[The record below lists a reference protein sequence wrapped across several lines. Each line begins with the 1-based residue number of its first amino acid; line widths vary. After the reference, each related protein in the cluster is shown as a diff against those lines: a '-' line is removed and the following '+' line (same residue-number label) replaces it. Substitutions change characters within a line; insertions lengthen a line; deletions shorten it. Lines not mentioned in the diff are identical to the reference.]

1 MRFICYVSDLK
12 DAAKLVAKCA
22 DAKPQTPILAAV
34 KISAENDQITFDATN
49 FKVTAQINLPANIEE
64 TGSICVNAKLFAEI
78 VNKAAEDVIRLET
91 VDNKLKIESGA
102 SKFELLTYSSDE
114 FPTTNFDTDFNVKV
128 RAAILKKLIR
138 RTVFAVTRDNDRPIF
153 KGVNFIFGDD
163 ELTAVATNAQRIAID
178 KMHAETFGYDA
189 FSAVVP
195 ADALKTL
202 ADALSD
208 DIEDLV
214 TVTGTF
220 GSLTFSFDNVKF
232 KARLIEGEF
241 PDWNKA
247 LEIEPSLEVVFGTKE
262 LRYVLNR
269 VNIISRDAEYNC
281 VVFDFADGYVKIGAN
296 SDTLGGVTEVIQAS
310 PFDGEL
316 KIAFNTNFLIDL
328 LGAVDTDHLR
338 FKLAGKVDPA
348 VIVDDDS
355 DFVYVVTPV
364 RI

>member
-34 KISAENDQITFDATN
+34 KITAENDRITFDATN
-49 FKVTAQINLPANIEE
+49 FKVTAQIDLPAHIEE
-64 TGSICVNAKLFAEI
+64 TGSACVNAKLFAEI
-78 VNKAAEDVIRLET
+78 VNKAAEDTITFTT
-91 VDNKLKIESGA
+91 VDNQLELQSGA
-102 SKFELLTYSSDE
+102 SKFKLLTFEASE
-114 FPTTNFDTDFNVKV
+114 FPSTNFDTDFAVKV
-128 RAAILKKLIR
+128 RAKMLKQLIR
-138 RTVFAVTRDNDRPIF
+138 RTVFAVTRENDRPIF
-153 KGVNFIFGDD
+153 KGVNFIFDND

-178 KMHAETFGYDA
+178 KMHANTTNEGLT
-189 FSAVVP
+189 AVVP

-208 DIEDLV
+208 DIEDIV
-214 TVTGTF
+214 TVTGAV
-220 GSLTFSFDNVKF
+220 GSLTFNFGNVKF

-247 LEIEPSLEVVFGTKE
+247 LEIDPSLEVVFGTKE

-281 VVFDFADGYVKIGAN
+281 VVFDFAGGYVKIGAN